1 MLLQRAKDFLKG
13 SNDTQVLVKYFYRN
27 KPAQYYE
34 DIRWNSD
41 GVMEP
46 YLKDQNGDQG
56 SVINGKINGLF
67 FSTKVDPDTG
77 LPPAVS
83 PFGNTRL
90 NIPVDRLM
98 HTHCRIYFADFYCNY
113 NVHYVTLVITER
125 GSETDMF
132 CQDNLINIGMFLPN
146 NPFLFYD
153 SSDDLFY
160 CCTKLW
166 VEVLYTEAIDISREL
181 AEDRRVFFSPV
192 QIRGKGSSTPLGL
205 PKNDKCCTCNLFTD
219 DRDDE
224 F

>member
-1 MLLQRAKDFLKG
+1 MDN
-13 SNDTQVLVKYFYRN
+13 NDSTVLVKYFYRN

-34 DIRWNSD
+34 RISWYSN

-46 YLKDQNGDQG
+46 YIKDQNGDQG

-67 FSTKVDPDTG
+67 FSTKVDRATG

-98 HTHCRIYFADFYCNY
+98 HTNCRIYFADFYCNHS
-113 NVHYVTLVITER
+113 VHYVTLVITER
-125 GSETDMF
+125 DSETDLF
-132 CQDNLINIGMFLPN
+132 CQENLINIGMFPPN
-146 NPFLFYD
+146 NEFLFYSAQKD
-153 SSDDLFY
+153 RFY

-166 VEVLYTEAIDISREL
+166 VEVLYTEPIDITQEL
-181 AEDRRVFFSPV
+181 AEDPRVFFSPV
-192 QIRGKGSSTPLGL
+192 QIRGKGSSSPLGL
-205 PKNDKCCTCNLFTD
+205 PKNEKCYTCNLFTD